1 MNKITTFL
9 LLILIGA
16 SSSCDKKPATLEKGT
31 WRATVKT
38 ETGTEIPFNFQV
50 IDSAGAKYIDI
61 INGKERFRVDE
72 VIIKS
77 DSVNIIM
84 PLFNSEIKSV
94 LDNNGNLYGKFI
106 RHLEGKDV
114 SMDFNA
120 QPNISW
126 RFFNTKVESKYTVNG
141 RWSVTFTS
149 LDAKDTTVAVGEFIQ
164 KDAKVTGT
172 FLTRTGDYRFLQGAI
187 SDNKIYLST
196 FDGSNSFMFTG
207 KLADNNTITDGKFYS
222 GLSSIKN
229 WSAKKDEKAM
239 LPDSYSLTGLKRGY
253 STINFSF
260 PDLDSKAVSLQD
272 ERFKN
277 KVVVVQLF
285 GSWCPNCMD
294 ETAYLTSFY
303 TKYKNRGVE
312 VIGLGYETSTD
323 FEKSKRNIQRL
334 RDRLNVNYEM
344 LVTGFTNKKEQVMKS
359 LPALSTFVAFPTLI
373 IIDKEGTVRKIHT
386 GFTGPG
392 TGNHYSKFKTE
403 FEKTIDDL
411 LKE

>member
-9 LLILIGA
+9 LLIFIITTSCNKKT
-16 SSSCDKKPATLEKGT
+16 SSLETGT

-50 IDSAGAKYIDI
+50 TDSAGAKYIEI
-61 INGKERFRVDE
+61 INGEDRFRVDE
-72 VIIKS
+72 VIVKS
-77 DSVNIIM
+77 DSVNIIL
-84 PLFNSEIKSV
+84 PLFNAEIKSV
-94 LDNNGNLYGKFI
+94 LDNNGKLYGKFI
-106 RHLEGKDV
+106 RHLENKDV
-114 SMDFNA
+114 AMDFNA
-120 QPNISW
+120 QPHVSW
-126 RFFNTKVESKYTVNG
+126 RFFNTKVKSKYTING
-141 RWSVTFTS
+141 RWSVTFSS
-149 LDAKDTTVAVGEFIQ
+149 LDAKDTTLAVGEFVQ
-164 KDAKVTGT
+164 KGTNVTGT

-196 FDGSNSFMFTG
+196 FDGSNTFMFTG
-207 KLADNNTITDGKFYS
+207 KLTDNNTITEGKFYS

-229 WSAKKDEKAM
+229 WSAKRDEKAM
-239 LPDSYSLTGLKRGY
+239 LPDSYSLTDLKRGY

-260 PDLDSKAVSLQD
+260 PNLDGKPVSLQD
-272 ERFKN
+272 DRFKN

-303 TKYKNRGVE
+303 NNYKDRGVE
-312 VIGLGYETSTD
+312 VIGLGYETSSD

-334 RDRLNVNYEM
+334 KDRLNVNYEM
-344 LVTGFTNKKEQVMKS
+344 LVTGFINKKEAVMKS

-373 IIDKEGTVRKIHT
+373 IIDKKGTSRKIHT
-386 GFTGPG
+386 GFSGPG
-392 TGNHYSKFKTE
+392 TGKHYTDFKNG